1 MVGNNQRL
9 LKRKYN
15 NIWISRKNL
24 LYLVKN
30 LKYNYYLVIL
40 LILVLTI

>member
-1 MVGNNQRL
+1 MVGKNQKL
-9 LKRKYN
+9 LKNKYK

-30 LKYNYYLVIL
+30 LK
-40 LILVLTI
+40 